1 MCGRYVVNKELSDLR
16 EFFDAGAPVDFQT
29 VSYNIAPTQSAPIL
43 VERELNSVPT
53 RELHPA
59 RFGLIPK
66 WATEPQTP
74 LFNARI
80 ETVLEK
86 PSFKESALR
95 KRCVVPASGY
105 YEWDSEKQPH
115 YVFAEPL
122 IFFAGIY
129 SFWRDPEKDASDPSR
144 WVLSFSILT
153 KPASPSLSWVHER
166 SPVFLSE
173 DGLEAWIAPDYE
185 TTPDLLEALGAESD
199 EVARSL
205 SHHPVSKACGK
216 VSENSPQL
224 ISAIAF

>member
-1 MCGRYVVNKELSDLR
+1 MCGRYVVTKELSDLR
-16 EFFDAGAPVDFQT
+16 EFFDAETPIEFPT
-29 VSYNIAPTQSAPIL
+29 ISYNIAPTQVGPIL
-43 VERELNSVPT
+43 VEREVDSVPT

-59 RFGLIPK
+59 RFGLIPQ
-66 WATEPQTP
+66 WAKEVQTP

-86 PSFKESALR
+86 PSFKDSALR

-105 YEWDSEKQPH
+105 FEWDSEKQPH
-115 YVFAEPL
+115 YVFADSL

-129 SFWRDPEKDASDPSR
+129 SFWRDPAKQPTDPSR

-173 DGLEAWIAPDYE
+173 DGVEAWIAPDYE
-185 TTPDLLEALGAESD
+185 TTPDLLSAIGAESD
-199 EVARSL
+199 EVAQFL
-205 SHHPVSKACGK
+205 QHHPVSKAAGK
-216 VSENSPQL
+216 VSENSVEL
-224 ISAIAF
+224 ISPIPF

>member
-59 RFGLIPK
+59 RFGLIPQ
-66 WATEPQTP
+66 WATEPQTT

-129 SFWRDPEKDASDPSR
+129 SFWRDPGKDVADPSR